1 MYRVYVALLIPLLLT
16 IAPLVAAQD
25 PLPATDHASLLR
37 AGHEA
42 GMQDGR
48 RASVA
53 LAAMGSAA
61 ATLVA
66 TPYIGGVGSLIA
78 GMALPGKPSQ
88 VPQIVPEAAHPAYQQ
103 AYRDGYQQVYR
114 PRLRSA
120 VITSALLTSV
130 VWLGVVLGMAG

>member
-1 MYRVYVALLIPLLLT
+1 
-16 IAPLVAAQD
+16 
-25 PLPATDHASLLR
+25 
-37 AGHEA
+37 
-42 GMQDGR
+42 MQDGR

-53 LAAMGSAA
+53 IAAIGSAA

-66 TPYIGGVGSLIA
+66 TPYVGGVGSAIA

-88 VPQIVPEAAHPAYQQ
+88 VPQIVPEATHPAYQE
-103 AYRDGYQQVYR
+103 AYRDAYQQAYR

-120 VITSALLTSV
+120 VVTSALLTSV